1 MKHIERSIMIAEA
14 YEQQVLQSVTQLYV
28 RRLNAT
34 VKKEKELEYK
44 RFKVR
49 LNPTDTFL
57 IYTREL
63 DDDKTSVNINIWH
76 GDKLKSTIMWDVWK
90 KHLASEI
97 TVVHD
102 KLIDNAELEYMNSVL
117 LAGIYEF
124 LQ

>member
-1 MKHIERSIMIAEA
+1 MIAEA
-14 YEQQVLQSVTQLYV
+14 YEQQVLQSVTQLYI
-28 RRLNAT
+28 RRLNST

-44 RFKVR
+44 RFKVK
-49 LNPTDTFL
+49 LNASDTFL

-63 DDDKTSVNINIWH
+63 DDDKTSININIWH

>member
-1 MKHIERSIMIAEA
+1 MIAEA

-44 RFKVR
+44 RFKVK
-49 LNPTDTFL
+49 LNASDTFL
-57 IYTREL
+57 IYVTEQ
-63 DDDKTSVNINIWH
+63 DDDKIGVNINMWH
-76 GDKLKSTIMWDVWK
+76 GGKFKSTITWDVWK

-97 TVVHD
+97 TVVHNE
-102 KLIDNAELEYMNSVL
+102 LISNAELEYMNSVL

>member
-1 MKHIERSIMIAEA
+1 MIADI
-14 YEQQVLQSVTQLYV
+14 YEQQVLQSVTQLYI

-44 RFKVR
+44 RFKVK
-49 LNPTDTFL
+49 LNAQDTFL
-57 IYTREL
+57 LYVT
-63 DDDKTSVNINIWH
+63 DQSDDKIGININMWH
-76 GDKLKSTIMWDVWK
+76 GGKFKSTITWDVWK

-97 TVVHD
+97 TVVHNE
-102 KLIDNAELEYMNSVL
+102 LISNAELEYMNSVL

>member
-63 DDDKTSVNINIWH
+63 DDDKTSVNISIWH